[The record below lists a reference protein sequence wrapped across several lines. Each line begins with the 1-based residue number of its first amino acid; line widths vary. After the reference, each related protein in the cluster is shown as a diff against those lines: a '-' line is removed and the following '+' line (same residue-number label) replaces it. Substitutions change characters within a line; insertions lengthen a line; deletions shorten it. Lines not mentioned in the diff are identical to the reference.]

1 MKKLAFFSA
10 RGLAL
15 CLMALAVNIPAQ
27 VTVYDNLAPT
37 SYTGQY
43 LYRTGEFGDEVNLET
58 NALQLTQ
65 IKVRDFTFQY
75 FLELGTGGSAGNE
88 QITVRLYA
96 NDGPLFP
103 GAPVGAQIFTPGT
116 LLKSS
121 SFFPGS
127 DSGIWQVEVL
137 DFRNLIVPDSFTWTV
152 EFAGID
158 FEEQAGLLFYDP
170 PVVGSSYQDFWVK
183 VGQNWEL
190 QNYTGGKNNF
200 GALIT
205 AVPEPATIQ
214 LALLGGMAWL
224 GLAYSRRNRGIRG

>member
-1 MKKLAFFSA
+1 M
-10 RGLAL
+10 
-15 CLMALAVNIPAQ
+15 NIPAQ